1 MSLSIIVSEIEGG
14 ALDIPHFSGILLSQV
29 STVGN
34 TKGGLHA
41 KFEPDPA
48 QTGREFYEKPF
59 FSGF

>member
-1 MSLSIIVSEIEGG
+1 MYALMYDFWTPP
-14 ALDIPHFSGILLSQV
+14 LDIPHFSGILLCQV

-34 TKGGLHA
+34 TIGWLHA